1 MVIRLDNIP
10 DITQQPSSTAAYPYQ
25 SDNPPDSKDEEIDEY
40 FTCDRWED

>member
-1 MVIRLDNIP
+1 MDNTP

-25 SDNPPDSKDEEIDEY
+25 SDNPPDTEIEIDEY